1 MLLIHGALPLGGIE
15 TFFVR
20 LAEER
25 SKKGLTTKVL
35 LLSDRGA
42 SDPELLKK
50 MSRYATIYFKDD
62 VFFRVPI
69 FLFCITLLTPVRKKE
84 LDDMLSGIEQ
94 IHVANGRNAMLANR
108 LVKLSNVNL
117 LLTVGFYHSLEFLW
131 GNNYIP
137 YFEKIHRKFV
147 FDVLPKENILVF
159 SGSIIELYQKKGRV
173 NLVGANTFRIGV
185 VSGANVQNG
194 SQKRYK
200 KDSKTLRICS
210 VGRLVEFKTYNLWM
224 IDVIFSLIADGVDV
238 EYDIYG
244 DGPLYQE
251 IQDKIS
257 RLNLVDNIHLK
268 GQLIYSNFGKIITNY
283 DLFIGSGTAIIEA
296 SSLGVCSIV
305 GVESI
310 QSPQSYGYF
319 TSCADFDYNLGS
331 LDIEKVPVQGL
342 IKKFIAMAVSEKNE
356 LSKEHVDVMSQ
367 FYIETCSDNFEKL
380 KDYATLQEEFI
391 VNGFFYEINTL
402 FHKILKRILKSHPL
416 NFKYGN

>member
-1 MLLIHGALPLGGIE
+1 MNFLCQNKHFLD
-15 TFFVR
+15 
-20 LAEER
+20 
-25 SKKGLTTKVL
+25 L
-35 LLSDRGA
+35 LLVLQCMLIRRNLLESHLV
-42 SDPELLKK
+42 ELE
-50 MSRYATIYFKDD
+50 
-62 VFFRVPI
+62 
-69 FLFCITLLTPVRKKE
+69 TLLQYKRIV
-84 LDDMLSGIEQ
+84 
-94 IHVANGRNAMLANR
+94 VA
-108 LVKLSNVNL
+108 
-117 LLTVGFYHSLEFLW
+117 
-131 GNNYIP
+131 
-137 YFEKIHRKFV
+137 
-147 FDVLPKENILVF
+147 
-159 SGSIIELYQKKGRV
+159 
-173 NLVGANTFRIGV
+173 
-185 VSGANVQNG
+185 
-194 SQKRYK
+194 
-200 KDSKTLRICS
+200 
-210 VGRLVEFKTYNLWM
+210 
-224 IDVIFSLIADGVDV
+224 
-238 EYDIYG
+238 
-244 DGPLYQE
+244 